1 MNIYRTLLKSK
12 FQFPTLYQIHLM
24 VGELAGVNNTNNRCL
39 YCFDHDGTTANVMI
53 QTRKP
58 IPLDDLGPWRGTCQE
73 MQIPDAEQFGFRIRL
88 TPTICVQGHKKDLVG
103 YIREKNG
110 LTWDESRFEAPNVW
124 FDKRV
129 QHLGFRVDECTV
141 EGFSWAKFTKPDGNI
156 VEFPT
161 LDVAGILRVS
171 DRGQFEKSVTN
182 GIGDERAYGCG
193 LILLYQV

>member
-24 VGELAGVNNTNNRCL
+24 VGELAGPNRVDDRCL
-39 YCFDHDGTTANVMI
+39 YCFDHNGTTASIMI

-58 IPLDDLGPWRGTCQE
+58 IPLDDLGPWQGTCQE
-73 MQIPDAEQFGFRIRL
+73 MPIPDAERFGFRVRL
-88 TPTICVQGHKKDLVG
+88 SPTICVQGHRKDLVG
-103 YIREKNG
+103 YLREKNG

-141 EGFSWAKFTKPDGNI
+141 ENFAWTKFTKPDGNT
-156 VEFPT
+156 VEFPE

-171 DRGQFEKSVTN
+171 DREQFEKSVAN

-193 LILLYQV
+193 MILLYQV